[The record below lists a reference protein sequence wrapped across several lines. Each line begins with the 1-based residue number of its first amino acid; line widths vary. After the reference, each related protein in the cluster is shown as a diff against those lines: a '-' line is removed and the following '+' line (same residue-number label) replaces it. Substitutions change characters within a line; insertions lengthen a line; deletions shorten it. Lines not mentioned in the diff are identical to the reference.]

1 MNCMKW
7 CVDYID
13 ENINELKY
21 TLIELFKNVDK
32 ILNESYDN
40 FIDSQILDQQLNT
53 LISKKI
59 IEFLDIPVISRVS
72 TFYERSNIYWLINP
86 INTNSIN
93 HTVNISLIYGDSPY
107 IGCIYIP
114 NKQHM
119 YFVKRF
125 SLPEYISII
134 TNYKLELYSHLQKI
148 ENKKLNIVVNNR
160 FKYQKRINMFNN
172 PDIIYSNNILA
183 ILLII
188 CNKKDM
194 VFNQNEQCEWD
205 VAPLDII
212 LNEAGG
218 RVRDLDG
225 NLLKYNSEKF
235 KVKNVWACC
244 KF

>member
-1 MNCMKW
+1 MKW

-21 TLIELFKNVDK
+21 TLIELFKNIDK
-32 ILNESYDN
+32 ILNESCDN
-40 FIDSQILDQQLNT
+40 FIDNQILDQQLNI
-53 LISKKI
+53 LISKKL
-59 IEFLDIPVISRVS
+59 IEFLDIPIISRVS
-72 TFYERSNIYWLINP
+72 TYYERSYIYWLINP
-86 INTNSIN
+86 INTTSIN
-93 HTVNISLIYGDSPY
+93 HTINISLIYGDSPY
-107 IGCIYIP
+107 IGSIYIA
-114 NKQHM
+114 NKKYM

-125 SLPEYISII
+125 SSPEYISII
-134 TNYKLELYSHLQKI
+134 SNYKIKLNSHLKKL
-148 ENKKLNIVVNNR
+148 EDEKLNIVVNNR
-160 FKYQKRINMFNN
+160 FKNPKRINMFNIPN
-172 PDIIYSNNILA
+172 IMYSNSVLA